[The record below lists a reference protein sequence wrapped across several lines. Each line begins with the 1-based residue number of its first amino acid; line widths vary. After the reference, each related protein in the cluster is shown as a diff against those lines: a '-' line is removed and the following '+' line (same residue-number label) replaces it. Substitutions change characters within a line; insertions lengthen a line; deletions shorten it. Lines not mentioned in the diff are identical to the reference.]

1 MTDPMHA
8 QTGRPPR
15 PYASLLI
22 LMLMCIG
29 QAGCAG
35 PGFVGYVIAGPPKV
49 KAKYTLKPAATLVI
63 VDDPQQLLGDPNF
76 PAVVGANVGYHLTQN
91 DALTTKQLIPQD
103 HLSTL
108 AAQLDDRY
116 PATPIDQIGTR
127 LDAKQV
133 IHVLVRSTNL
143 EADNTYFRPVATVE
157 VKVID
162 TATGDR
168 LFPKPADQPTHRA
181 TAPGYTLNIEMKS
194 RTLDTT
200 RRAAL
205 TMLARELSERIGLEV
220 AQLFYTH
227 VPPDAEP
234 TVKQP

>member
-1 MTDPMHA
+1 MIDPLHA
-8 QTGRPPR
+8 QPGRTPLFH
-15 PYASLLI
+15 ATLLI
-22 LMLMCIG
+22 LMLACIG
-29 QAGCAG
+29 LSGCAG

-63 VDDPQQLLGDPNF
+63 VDDPKQLLGDPNF

-91 DALTTKQLIPQD
+91 DVLTTEQLIPQD

-116 PATPIDQIGTR
+116 PATPIDQIGAR
-127 LDAKQV
+127 LDAQQV
-133 IHVLVRSTNL
+133 IHVLVRSTDL
-143 EADNTYFRPVATVE
+143 EADNTYYRPVATVE

-162 TATGDR
+162 TATGER
-168 LFPKPADQPTHRA
+168 LFPKPADQPANRA
-181 TAPGYTLNIEMKS
+181 TAPGYTLDIEMKS

-220 AQLFYTH
+220 AQVFYTH

-234 TVKQP
+234 TVNKP